1 MNAQPL
7 SCKELVELVTD
18 YLENCLSPNEQMR
31 FEDHLKGCS
40 GCRTYL
46 EQMRQTI
53 HLVGSLPEETIAP
66 AVQTELLSVFR
77 NWKTNDK

>member
-1 MNAQPL
+1 MTDHPL
-7 SCKELVELVTD
+7 TCKELVELVTE
-18 YLENCLSPNEQMR
+18 YLENTLPPGERMR

-53 HLVGSLPEETIAP
+53 QVVGYLSEDSIAP
-66 AVQTELLSVFR
+66 ETQNQLLSVFR
-77 NWKTNDK
+77 NWRKG